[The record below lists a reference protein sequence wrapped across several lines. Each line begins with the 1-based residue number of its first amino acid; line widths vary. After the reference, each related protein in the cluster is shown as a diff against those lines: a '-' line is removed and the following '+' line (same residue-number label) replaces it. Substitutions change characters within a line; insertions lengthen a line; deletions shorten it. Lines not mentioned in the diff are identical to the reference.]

1 MATFILLNLR
11 CDMKNN
17 KILLSIMT
25 LLLTCSAYA
34 VEFKPGTYV
43 GEAKGYRGD
52 FKAEVTVSKDKIE
65 KINVV
70 ENGDTPILSDAAV
83 RKVSENIIKYQSLR
97 VDGAAGA
104 TSSSRAV
111 ERAVKNALK
120 NSGADMKALNKRPKI
135 EKVAQ
140 LKKEI
145 VNEDVVVIGAGGAGL
160 VAAIEAKLNG
170 AQNVAVLEKMAFAG
184 GNTLISGGEYAAPNN
199 WIQEK
204 EGIKDSPDT
213 FYNDILKGGDN
224 EGDPKLVRVLADNAL
239 DGAKWLRDYV
249 NVSFEDR
256 QLFFGG
262 HSVKR
267 SLVPKDATGVEM
279 IKKLLA
285 KADELGIKVYYE
297 TPAKELIMDKDR
309 VVGVKAISETTEY
322 IFNAKNGVIIASG
335 GFGSNV
341 QMRMKYNKDI
351 DESILSTNTV
361 GITGDGIEMAQKIG
375 AKTEDMQYIQ
385 TYPTCDPI
393 SGALLY
399 FGDVRL
405 AGGSILIN
413 QEGKRFVEELQRR
426 DVISMAIKKQTGS
439 VAYQFCDQAQVDNS
453 GVAKNHKG
461 EVEYLFN
468 NKLLVKANS
477 IKEAADFF
485 GIDAKELKKTVEKY
499 NQYARDGKDL
509 EFNKRGK
516 LTPFTKEGPF
526 YIMKAVPA
534 VHHTMGGLKID
545 EDARVIGAKG
555 QPIKGLFA
563 AGEVTGDIHG
573 TNRLGSDAIADIT
586 VFGKIAGKNV
596 MLEK

>member
-1 MATFILLNLR
+1 
-11 CDMKNN
+11 MKNN

-309 VVGVKAISETTEY
+309 VVGVKATSETTEY

-485 GIDAKELKKTVEKY
+485 GIDAKELEKTVEKY

>member
-1 MATFILLNLR
+1 
-11 CDMKNN
+11 
-17 KILLSIMT
+17 MT

-140 LKKEI
+140 LKKET

-309 VVGVKAISETTEY
+309 VVGVKATSETTEY
-322 IFNAKNGVIIASG
+322 TFNAKNGVIIASG

-485 GIDAKELKKTVEKY
+485 GIDAKELEKTVEKY

>member
-1 MATFILLNLR
+1 MSKNKTLLG
-11 CDMKNN
+11 
-17 KILLSIMT
+17 IMT
-25 LLLTCSAYA
+25 LLLALNAYG
-34 VEFKPGTYV
+34 VEFKAGTYV

-52 FKAEVTVSKDKIE
+52 IKAQVTVSKDRIE
-65 KINVV
+65 NIEIVK
-70 ENGDTPILSDAAV
+70 NGDTPILSDAAAK
-83 RKVSENIIKYQSLR
+83 KVTENILKYQTLR

-120 NSGADMKALNKRPKI
+120 NSGADLSKLNKRVKT
-135 EKVAQ
+135 EKVAK
-140 LKKEI
+140 LKQET

-170 AQNVAVLEKMAFAG
+170 AKNVAVLEKMAFAG

-204 EGIKDSPDT
+204 KGIQDSKDI

-249 NVSFEDR
+249 DVTFEDR

-262 HSVKR
+262 HSVER

-297 TPAKELIMDKDR
+297 TPATELIVDKDR
-309 VVGVKAISETTEY
+309 VVGVKAESATTDY
-322 IFNAKNGVIIASG
+322 TFNAKNGVIIASG

-351 DESILSTNTV
+351 DDSILSTNTV
-361 GITGDGIEMAQKIG
+361 GITGDGIVMAEKVG
-375 AKTEDMQYIQ
+375 AKLEDMQFIQ

-405 AGGSILIN
+405 AGGSILVN

-426 DVISMAIKKQTGS
+426 DVISMAIKSQPGS

-453 GVAKNHKG
+453 GVAEHHKG

-468 NKLLVKANS
+468 NKLLVKANT

-485 GIDAKELKKTVEKY
+485 GIDAKELEKTVDKY
-499 NQYARDGKDL
+499 NEYAKNGKDL

-516 LTPFTKEGPF
+516 LTPFDKNGPF

-545 EDARVIGAKG
+545 ENARVINQNGE
-555 QPIKGLFA
+555 PIKGLYA

-596 MLEK
+596 MQEN

>member
-1 MATFILLNLR
+1 MSKNKTLLG
-11 CDMKNN
+11 
-17 KILLSIMT
+17 IMT
-25 LLLTCSAYA
+25 LLLALNAYG
-34 VEFKPGTYV
+34 VEFKAGTYV

-52 FKAEVTVSKDKIE
+52 IKAQVTVSKDRIE
-65 KINVV
+65 NIEIVK
-70 ENGDTPILSDAAV
+70 NGDTPILSDAAAK
-83 RKVSENIIKYQSLR
+83 KVTENILKYQTLR

-120 NSGADMKALNKRPKI
+120 NSGADLSKLNKRVKT
-135 EKVAQ
+135 EKVAK
-140 LKKEI
+140 LKKET

-170 AQNVAVLEKMAFAG
+170 AKNVAVLEKMAFAG

-204 EGIKDSPDT
+204 KGIQDSKDI

-249 NVSFEDR
+249 DVTFEDR

-262 HSVKR
+262 HSVER

-297 TPAKELIMDKDR
+297 TPATELIVDKDR
-309 VVGVKAISETTEY
+309 VVGVKAESATTDY
-322 IFNAKNGVIIASG
+322 TFNAKNGVIIASG

-351 DESILSTNTV
+351 DDSILSTNTV
-361 GITGDGIEMAQKIG
+361 GITGDGIVMAEKVG
-375 AKTEDMQYIQ
+375 AKLEDMQFIQ

-405 AGGSILIN
+405 AGGSILVN

-426 DVISMAIKKQTGS
+426 DVISMAIKSQPGS

-453 GVAKNHKG
+453 GVAEHHKG

-468 NKLLVKANS
+468 NKLLVKANT

-485 GIDAKELKKTVEKY
+485 GIDAKELEKTVDKY
-499 NQYARDGKDL
+499 NEYAKNGKDL

-516 LTPFTKEGPF
+516 LTPFDKNGPF

-545 EDARVIGAKG
+545 ENARVINQNGE
-555 QPIKGLFA
+555 PIKGLYA

-596 MLEK
+596 MQEN

>member
-1 MATFILLNLR
+1 MSKNKTLLG
-11 CDMKNN
+11 
-17 KILLSIMT
+17 IMT
-25 LLLTCSAYA
+25 LLLALNAYG
-34 VEFKPGTYV
+34 VEFKAGTYV

-52 FKAEVTVSKDKIE
+52 IKAQVTVSKDRIE
-65 KINVV
+65 NIEIVK
-70 ENGDTPILSDAAV
+70 NGDTPILSDAAAK
-83 RKVSENIIKYQSLR
+83 KVTENILKYQTLR

-120 NSGADMKALNKRPKI
+120 NSGADLSKLNKRVKT
-135 EKVAQ
+135 EKVAK
-140 LKKEI
+140 LKQET

-170 AQNVAVLEKMAFAG
+170 AKNVAVLEKMAFAG

-204 EGIKDSPDT
+204 KGIQDSKDI

-249 NVSFEDR
+249 DVTFEDR

-262 HSVKR
+262 HSVER
-267 SLVPKDATGVEM
+267 SLVPKNATGVEM

-297 TPAKELIMDKDR
+297 TPATELIVDKDR
-309 VVGVKAISETTEY
+309 VVGVKAESATTDY
-322 IFNAKNGVIIASG
+322 TFNAKNGVIIASG

-351 DESILSTNTV
+351 DDSILSTNTV
-361 GITGDGIEMAQKIG
+361 GITGDGIVMAEKVG
-375 AKTEDMQYIQ
+375 AKLEDMQFIQ

-405 AGGSILIN
+405 AGGSILVN

-426 DVISMAIKKQTGS
+426 DVISMAIKSQPGS

-453 GVAKNHKG
+453 GVAEHHKG

-468 NKLLVKANS
+468 NKLLVKANT

-485 GIDAKELKKTVEKY
+485 GIDAKELEKTVDKY
-499 NQYARDGKDL
+499 NEYAKNGKDL

-516 LTPFTKEGPF
+516 LTPFDKNGPF

-545 EDARVIGAKG
+545 ENARVINQNGE
-555 QPIKGLFA
+555 PIKGLYA

-596 MLEK
+596 MQEN

>member
-1 MATFILLNLR
+1 MSKNKTLLG
-11 CDMKNN
+11 
-17 KILLSIMT
+17 IMT
-25 LLLTCSAYA
+25 LLLALNAYG
-34 VEFKPGTYV
+34 VEFKAGTYV

-52 FKAEVTVSKDKIE
+52 IKAQVTVSKDRIE
-65 KINVV
+65 NIEIVK
-70 ENGDTPILSDAAV
+70 NGDTPILSDAAAK
-83 RKVSENIIKYQSLR
+83 KVTENILKYQTLR

-120 NSGADMKALNKRPKI
+120 NSGADLSKLNKRVKT
-135 EKVAQ
+135 EKVAK
-140 LKKEI
+140 LKQEI

-170 AQNVAVLEKMAFAG
+170 AKNVAVLEKMAFAG

-204 EGIKDSPDT
+204 KGIQDSKDI

-249 NVSFEDR
+249 DVTFEDR

-262 HSVKR
+262 HSVER

-297 TPAKELIMDKDR
+297 TPATELIVDKDR
-309 VVGVKAISETTEY
+309 VVGVKAESATTDY
-322 IFNAKNGVIIASG
+322 TFNAKNGVIIASG

-351 DESILSTNTV
+351 DDSILSTNTV
-361 GITGDGIEMAQKIG
+361 GITGDGIVMAEKVG
-375 AKTEDMQYIQ
+375 AKLEDMQFIQ

-405 AGGSILIN
+405 AGGSILVN

-426 DVISMAIKKQTGS
+426 DVISMAIKSQPGS

-453 GVAKNHKG
+453 GVAEHHKG

-468 NKLLVKANS
+468 NKLLVKANT

-485 GIDAKELKKTVEKY
+485 GIDAKELEKTVDKY
-499 NQYARDGKDL
+499 NEYAKNGKDL

-516 LTPFTKEGPF
+516 LTPFDKNGPF

-545 EDARVIGAKG
+545 ENARVINQNGE
-555 QPIKGLFA
+555 PIKGLYA

-596 MLEK
+596 MQEN

>member
-1 MATFILLNLR
+1 MSKNKTLLG
-11 CDMKNN
+11 
-17 KILLSIMT
+17 IMT
-25 LLLTCSAYA
+25 LLLALNAYG
-34 VEFKPGTYV
+34 VEFKAGTYV

-52 FKAEVTVSKDKIE
+52 IKAQVTVSKDRIE
-65 KINVV
+65 NIEIVK
-70 ENGDTPILSDAAV
+70 NGDTPILSDAAV
-83 RKVSENIIKYQSLR
+83 KKVTENILKYQTLR

-120 NSGADMKALNKRPKI
+120 NSGADLSKLNKRVKT
-135 EKVAQ
+135 EKVAK
-140 LKKEI
+140 LKQET

-170 AQNVAVLEKMAFAG
+170 AKNVAVLEKMAFAG

-204 EGIKDSPDT
+204 KGIQDSKDI

-249 NVSFEDR
+249 DVTFEDR

-262 HSVKR
+262 HSVER

-297 TPAKELIMDKDR
+297 TPATELIVDKDR
-309 VVGVKAISETTEY
+309 VVGVKAESATTDY
-322 IFNAKNGVIIASG
+322 TFNAKNGVIIASG

-351 DESILSTNTV
+351 DDSILSTNTV
-361 GITGDGIEMAQKIG
+361 GITGDGIVMAEKVG
-375 AKTEDMQYIQ
+375 AKLEDMQFIQ

-405 AGGSILIN
+405 AGGSILVN

-426 DVISMAIKKQTGS
+426 DVISMAIKSQPGS

-453 GVAKNHKG
+453 GVAEHHKG

-468 NKLLVKANS
+468 NKLLVKANT
-477 IKEAADFF
+477 IKEAANFF
-485 GIDAKELKKTVEKY
+485 GIDAKELEKTVDKY
-499 NQYARDGKDL
+499 NEYAKNGKDL

-516 LTPFTKEGPF
+516 LTPFDKNGPF

-545 EDARVIGAKG
+545 ENARVINQNGE
-555 QPIKGLFA
+555 PIKGLYA

-596 MLEK
+596 MQEN